1 MVAVQFTMSCA
12 FATLS
17 PILPLFLPQIGV
29 TSPEAIDLWA
39 GILGSANF
47 LIAALASPGWGRLGD
62 RYGRKL
68 MVVRSAAAICVF
80 TALMSLVTGVWQLF
94 ALRLLMG
101 AFSGFSAAA
110 IALVAG
116 TVPGRRI
123 GYALGWLS
131 TGQLVGALAGPLVG
145 GVLADLTNSYRLA
158 FVLTSLL
165 AGLALTLCWLLV
177 PDTHTGTP
185 SKHKASLWQAFG
197 ALRRAPGLLP
207 LMLVLLLAQFG
218 VRTVQPIITL
228 FVQQLTGPVANLATL
243 AGAAFSI
250 TAVADLIGSPL
261 LGRRSDT
268 LGYRRVLSVCLLGA
282 ALATLPQAFASSY
295 WAFLAE
301 RFALGLF
308 VGGILPT
315 ANALIGH
322 LVPASDRGLV
332 YGITASATFLGSFS
346 GPLAGGGIAAAFGMR
361 TVFVVTAT
369 VLLATLIWVRRAVPA
384 DVPATPAP

>member
-1 MVAVQFTMSCA
+1 MVAVQFVMSCA
-12 FATLS
+12 LTTAS
-17 PILPLFLPQIGV
+17 PVLPLFLPQIGV
-29 TSPEAIDLWA
+29 TSPDAVDLWS
-39 GILGSANF
+39 GILSSANF
-47 LIAALASPGWGRLGD
+47 LVAAFASPLWGRLGD
-62 RYGRKL
+62 RRGRKL
-68 MVVRSAAAICVF
+68 MVIRSSASICVF

-101 AFSGFSAAA
+101 MFSGFSATA

-145 GVLADLTNSYRLA
+145 GALADLTSSYRLSFA
-158 FVLTSLL
+158 LTSAL
-165 AGLALTLCWLLV
+165 AAVAVLLCWFLV
-177 PDTHTGTP
+177 PDAHRGAP
-185 SKHKASLWQAFG
+185 SKAKASVWQAFG

-218 VRTVQPIITL
+218 VRTVQPVVTL
-228 FVQQLTGPVANLATL
+228 FVQELTGPVPNLATF

-261 LGRRSDT
+261 LGRRSDV

-295 WAFLAE
+295 WSFVAE

-315 ANALIGH
+315 ANALIGQ

-332 YGITASATFLGSFS
+332 YGVTASATFLGSFS
-346 GPLAGGGIAAAFGMR
+346 GPLAGGAIAAAFGMR
-361 TVFVVTAT
+361 AVFGVTAS
-369 VLLATLIWVRRAVPA
+369 VLLATLVWVRRTVPA
-384 DVPATPAP
+384 EVPARLAE